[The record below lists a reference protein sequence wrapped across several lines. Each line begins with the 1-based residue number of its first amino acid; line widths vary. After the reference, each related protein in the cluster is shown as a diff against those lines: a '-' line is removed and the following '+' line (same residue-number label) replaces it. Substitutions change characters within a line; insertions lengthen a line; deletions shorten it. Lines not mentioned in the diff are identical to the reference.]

1 MNKGEHKLKCVK
13 CVETFILVCS
23 IINRISLLCQECNWV
38 IEYGND
44 ISNQSNENDNITVD
58 LPITN

>member
-1 MNKGEHKLKCVK
+1 MLNY
-13 CVETFILVCS
+13 
-23 IINRISLLCQECNWV
+23 INRISFYRYCVNQSKECNWV